1 MSSLIKYLLLERLIN
16 KNLVSDSDLQQVLS
30 SEALSSEDKKII
42 LFNLDLLG
50 TNELLKL
57 FIKQHKE
64 KNMKVKDRE

>member
-50 TNELLKL
+50 TNELLEL